1 MSTHRRLDA
10 HELKRRIEVIEDAI
24 VWEAIY
30 DEVQRESI
38 DYRTQEK
45 SFIASEKRRVN
56 KKKKYFKEKE
66 RESQFK

>member
-30 DEVQRESI
+30 DEV
-38 DYRTQEK
+38 
-45 SFIASEKRRVN
+45 
-56 KKKKYFKEKE
+56 
-66 RESQFK
+66 